1 MSEKSNSIINPP
13 IDQNYA
19 LKKTYMLRIRKYI
32 EFFKSE
38 KCLSEIIGINEA
50 HISKFKKGLHN
61 MDSDQLKEL
70 ANAIQFE
77 L

>member
-13 IDQNYA
+13 IDQDYA

-38 KCLSEIIGINEA
+38 KCLSEIIGINE
-50 HISKFKKGLHN
+50 
-61 MDSDQLKEL
+61 
-70 ANAIQFE
+70 
-77 L
+77 